1 MFFNRSRAGGTFLL
15 VLACGLGLATSRAAQ
30 SPPAK
35 LVALRGQM
43 KIFEGVIDGNMAQI
57 FSPPFGLLEKTLGTY
72 LPGFGLAFSLE
83 VNLYP
88 ARAFTPFGPLAVNPT
103 ETKKAQQ
110 LKSERIAAV
119 KESVPRLLADH
130 ASSLRDLTADDHIA
144 VVVHLFRLE
153 EAEDGLPGQLVIE
166 TRMSDLNSFWDRQIS
181 YQQLLTRIKI
191 LEL

>member
-1 MFFNRSRAGGTFLL
+1 MFIHRGRAGGTFL
-15 VLACGLGLATSRAAQ
+15 VALACGMLWAAPGAAE
-30 SPPAK
+30 SPPANRG
-35 LVALRGQM
+35 ALRGQM

-57 FSPPFGLLEKTLGTY
+57 FNPPFGLLEKTLGTY

-88 ARAFTPFGPLAVNPT
+88 ARSFTVFGPPPLSKA
-103 ETKKAQQ
+103 EEKKAQQ
-110 LKSERIAAV
+110 LKEERIAAV

-130 ASSLRDLTADDHIA
+130 ASSLRELTTDDHIA

-153 EAEDGLPGQLVIE
+153 EEDGLPSQLVIE
-166 TRMSDLNSFWDRQIS
+166 TRMSDLKRFWDRQIT
-181 YQQLLTRIKI
+181 YQQLLTRMKI

>member
-1 MFFNRSRAGGTFLL
+1 V
-15 VLACGLGLATSRAAQ
+15 VLACGLGLATSGAAQ
-30 SPPAK
+30 NPPAK

-43 KIFEGVIDGNMAQI
+43 KIFEGVIDGNMAQV

-83 VNLYP
+83 VNLSP
-88 ARAFTPFGPLAVNPT
+88 ARAFTPFGPPPMSQT
-103 ETKKAQQ
+103 EMKKAQQ
-110 LKSERIAAV
+110 VKAERVAAV
-119 KESVPRLLADH
+119 KELVPRLLADH
-130 ASSLRDLTADDHIA
+130 ASSLRDLTSDDHIA

-153 EAEDGLPGQLVIE
+153 EAEDRLPGQLVIE
-166 TRMSDLNSFWDRQIS
+166 TRMSDLNSFWDRQIN